1 MRGNIIHAKL
11 ECGQLIVSDSLFQ
24 YDYGQRLII
33 AGIDLPMAYEVHFAR
48 QGAWDS
54 KTVIGDSTGVDIPD
68 EMLLDGGD
76 IRFWIYLHASEDDGE
91 TVYKCIIPVIPRA
104 RPTHETP
111 TPVQQS
117 EITQAIAALDAAV
130 AQTAQDVIDTGQAK
144 TDAQAAKQAAE
155 TAQSGAED
163 AEREAKAA
171 RDQAITAESNAAESA
186 RQAAGSAQTAAQ
198 QAGESAASAE
208 DSERS
213 AERAEQAAANAGFM
227 WVEMDENGHLI
238 YTRTDAV
245 DVDLELDEDGHLI
258 MEVV

>member
-1 MRGNIIHAKL
+1 MADNIITAVFAEGENKVVL
-11 ECGQLIVSDSLFQ
+11 SGLWQW
-24 YDYGQRLII
+24 DYGQILRIEGL
-33 AGIDLPMAYEVHFAR
+33 DLPTVTEVHFA
-48 QGAWDS
+48 QNGAS
-54 KTVIGDSTGVDIPD
+54 LTKLGPTTEGVCSVEIPNA
-68 EMLLDGGD
+68 MLRTMSQ
-76 IRFWIYLHASEDDGE
+76 ITAYIYLHTGEDDGE
-91 TVYKCIIPVIPRA
+91 TVYRGQINVVKRA
-104 RPTHETP
+104 APTHETP

-117 EITQAIAALDAAV
+117 EITQAIAALDAAA

-171 RDQAITAESNAAESA
+171 RDLAITAESNAAESA
-186 RQAAGSAQTAAQ
+186 RQADGSAQTAAQ
-198 QAGESAASAE
+198 KAGESAASAE

-245 DVDLELDEDGHLI
+245 DVDLELD
-258 MEVV
+258 